1 MKLELWQKNIMT
13 GILTGGIRSGEMTV
27 VSAGRGVGKSVFL
40 QPLSDRWWRG
50 ASAECDDGV
59 WHTVI
64 CFEAIAAWVRAQD
77 PALWMETTCPNGIGS
92 TFDIA
97 DSLLVLLALKWSDGR
112 A

>member
-1 MKLELWQKNIMT
+1 MTALELEPRHQHQSN
-13 GILTGGIRSGEMTV
+13 
-27 VSAGRGVGKSVFL
+27 
-40 QPLSDRWWRG
+40 RWWAG

-64 CFEAIAAWVRAQD
+64 CFESVAAWIRAQD
-77 PALWMETTCPNGIGS
+77 RALWMETTCASSIGS

-97 DSLLVLLALKWSDGR
+97 NSLMVLLALRWSHSR